1 MVTVA
6 VETVRSANISDA
18 FVGRAPSFAR
28 RARSSKFE
36 GQSIYLV
43 LVLLRLSSCRLH
55 KTRTRAALRHQR
67 HSRRRRSQSGHCPPP
82 FRFRYRASPSF
93 CCGSP
98 RTNDDASH
106 PKRFHLV
113 LRPAKATSAQRL
125 HVCPRRSPR
134 LHSCL
139 RCCSKHALPLHL
151 PPRILEF
158 LRAESSLRP

>member
-18 FVGRAPSFAR
+18 FLGRAPSFAR
-28 RARSSKFE
+28 RVPFSKFE
-36 GQSIYLV
+36 PPPICWV
-43 LVLLRLSSCRLH
+43 LVLSRLSSCRLR
-55 KTRTRAALRHQR
+55 KTRTRAALRHRR

-93 CCGSP
+93 CCGSR
-98 RTNDDASH
+98 RTNDDAWH

-113 LRPAKATSAQRL
+113 LRPAKATSARRL
-125 HVCPRRSPR
+125 HVCSRRSPR
-134 LHSCL
+134 LRSCL
-139 RCCSKHALPLHL
+139 RCCSKRALLFHL

-158 LRAESSLRP
+158 LRAESSLRQ